1 MQYDSYVQKSV
12 LLRHTHAKNVFPG
25 DFLIPRE
32 NESETLLTITGT
44 LRSHVNK
51 SSALFNFLY
60 TNWKIKWHNTRM
72 IMKWQK
78 KLFYTVGSIFHSR
91 SFNIVKLQPYQSKNV
106 SIVLNYFNCI
116 TIPLALNLWK
126 LSHWT
131 ALMRN
136 TCNKHWHA
144 SFSHLYWHLGL
155 QQYTGISVNIA
166 IRNPHIVLRYD
177 FHHTGTKILQKLI
190 HISSRKAIR
199 NNDKKVNK
207 TKQCKL
213 FFT

>member
-1 MQYDSYVQKSV
+1 MFKKFVNTTVRIYAIFRSVKEYSALWGRAFIGRATLNLDWMQYDSCTKNV
-12 LLRHTHAKNVFPG
+12 LLRHRHAKNVFPG

-106 SIVLNYFNCI
+106 SIVLNYLNCI

-136 TCNKHWHA
+136 TCNKHWLA
-144 SFSHLYWHLGL
+144 SFSHLYWH
-155 QQYTGISVNIA
+155 YTT
-166 IRNPHIVLRYD
+166 D
-177 FHHTGTKILQKLI
+177 
-190 HISSRKAIR
+190 
-199 NNDKKVNK
+199 
-207 TKQCKL
+207 
-213 FFT
+213 

>member
-1 MQYDSYVQKSV
+1 MGQSFHWKSDFKFRLNAIRLMYKKLFYCVIRMQK
-12 LLRHTHAKNVFPG
+12 TCFPG
-25 DFLIPRE
+25 TFWYRAKMKVK
-32 NESETLLTITGT
+32 LLTIAGT

-144 SFSHLYWHLGL
+144 SFSHLYWH
-155 QQYTGISVNIA
+155 YTT
-166 IRNPHIVLRYD
+166 D
-177 FHHTGTKILQKLI
+177 
-190 HISSRKAIR
+190 
-199 NNDKKVNK
+199 
-207 TKQCKL
+207 
-213 FFT
+213 